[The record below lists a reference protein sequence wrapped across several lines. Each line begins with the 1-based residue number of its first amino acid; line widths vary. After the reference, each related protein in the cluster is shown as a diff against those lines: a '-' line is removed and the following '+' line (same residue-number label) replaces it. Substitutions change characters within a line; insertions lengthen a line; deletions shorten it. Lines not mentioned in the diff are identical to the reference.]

1 VARWS
6 IPFTAISIITN
17 SSQEMKAMKVDKAIV
32 FDVFSVFKK
41 IIGRIRREGLIEL
54 IRQIFHLSYMYENDL
69 DGLK

>member
-1 VARWS
+1 
-6 IPFTAISIITN
+6 
-17 SSQEMKAMKVDKAIV
+17 MKVDKAIV